1 MQFSKYTIFS
11 EIHDSGNSFLVNP
24 LTGEADILDSRTAEK
39 IRQGEYENPGEMKDK
54 GYLVD
59 PEEEK
64 KLYMSRYLDF
74 IDSRDSDEI
83 QIFFVPSYQC
93 NFNCSY
99 CYQSGYDPAKQDLSP
114 QVLEAF
120 FQYVDREFAGRSKYI
135 TLFGG
140 EPLLPDRHTRNNVEL
155 LLQGAKERNL
165 SVAVVTN
172 GYSLES
178 YIPLLKDGYIREIQV
193 TLDGVGEAHDR
204 RRPLM
209 GGRSSFDEI
218 VHAIDAALKA
228 GLPINL
234 RMVVDRENI
243 DELPKLAR
251 FAIDRGW
258 TASPLFKTQLG
269 RNYELHYCQSNQKR
283 LYNRIDMY
291 QDIYSQLEQY
301 PHILEFHRPAFSLSR
316 FLWENGDLPDPLF
329 DSCPGTKTEW
339 AFDYT
344 GRIYSCTATV
354 GKEEEQLGTFYPEV
368 TLKQDIIDQWQ
379 ERDVTTIEK
388 CRGCN
393 LQLACGGGCGSV
405 AKNQN
410 GSLNSP
416 DCRPVRELLELGISA
431 YFEKGWLDDTEAS
444 CCG

>member
-11 EIHDSGNSFLVNP
+11 KIHNSDNYFMVNP
-24 LTGEADILDSRTAEK
+24 LSGEADILDPQTAEG
-39 IRQGEYENPGEMKDK
+39 IRKGQYDNPEEMKEK

-74 IDSRDSDEI
+74 IDNRDSDEI

-93 NFNCSY
+93 NFNCTY
-99 CYQSGYDPAKQDLSP
+99 CYQSGYDPLKQDLAP
-114 QVLEAF
+114 QVLDAF
-120 FQYVDREFAGRSKYI
+120 FAYVDREFAGRDKYI

-140 EPLLPDRHTRNNVEL
+140 EPLLPDQNTRRNVEML
-155 LLQGAKERNL
+155 LKGAKERNL
-165 SVAVVTN
+165 SVAIVTN

-178 YIPLLKDGYIREIQV
+178 YVPLLKDAFIREVQV
-193 TLDGVGEAHDR
+193 TLDGVGEAHDK
-204 RRPLM
+204 RRPLL
-209 GGRSSFDEI
+209 GGQSSFDKI
-218 VHAIDAALKA
+218 VQGVDAALEA
-228 GLPINL
+228 NLPINL
-234 RMVVDRENI
+234 RMVVDKENI
-243 DELPKLAR
+243 QELPKLAR

-269 RNYELHYCQSNQKR
+269 RNYELHYCQSNQNR

-291 QDIYSQLEQY
+291 EDIYNLLEQN

-368 TLKQDIIDQWQ
+368 TLKQDIIDEWQ

-388 CRGCN
+388 CKGCN

-410 GSLNSP
+410 GSVCSP
-416 DCRPVRELLELGISA
+416 DCRPVKQLMELGMSA
-431 YFEKGWLDDTEAS
+431 YFEKGWLDNTE
-444 CCG
+444 GV